1 LKIVTTEIYHFRD
14 FINLVKLDTYLLDSL
29 EFVSLMFDV
38 GFKENI
44 FDIPKKAGEDFFN
57 KQLAIWKDVE
67 FAKYAS
73 RVHYISQHFN

>member
-1 LKIVTTEIYHFRD
+1 
-14 FINLVKLDTYLLDSL
+14 
-29 EFVSLMFDV
+29 MFDV